1 MQQNTEHKKNL
12 TNSFVDISQSDST
25 ELLPNTFRM
34 VEIFKAVFDGSSNEK
49 MIEEL
54 KFLLEGDEKMR
65 KDFILCLQQFRI
77 NNEFEL
83 NVRSK

>member
-25 ELLPNTFRM
+25 ELLPNTLRM
-34 VEIFKAVFDGSSNEK
+34 VEIFKAVFDGSSNEE

-54 KFLLEGDEKMR
+54 KFLLEGD
-65 KDFILCLQQFRI
+65 
-77 NNEFEL
+77 
-83 NVRSK
+83 

>member
-25 ELLPNTFRM
+25 ELLPNTLRM
-34 VEIFKAVFDGSSNEK
+34 VEIFKAVFDGSSNEE

>member
-34 VEIFKAVFDGSSNEK
+34 VEIFKAVFDGSSNEE

>member
-34 VEIFKAVFDGSSNEK
+34 VEIFKAVFDGSSNEE

-83 NVRSK
+83 NMRSK